1 MAYRKY
7 VETAFGNGLV
17 AEKVLEMRERDLLKN
32 LVTRVVSFYD
42 KYAALDTPL
51 VWKAQRYADSIY
63 SECGP
68 WYAYK
73 PLPEGEMYISSII
86 RNIACEVKQMS
97 KDDFVAKYTT
107 NDGMTLLNKLKVNRA
122 FMLYDSF
129 KG

>member
-42 KYAALDTPL
+42 KYGHLDIQL
-51 VWKAQRYADSIY
+51 VYKAQRYVDSIY

-86 RNIACEVKQMS
+86 RDIACEVKQMS